1 MTISFFKR
9 VYLKTRHITLYG
21 LLMAVLVFLL
31 KWFQWRFLIID
42 NSMDIYIGLIAM
54 SFTALG
60 IWVALQMVNPQ
71 TETIV
76 VEREICHAPAK
87 DAVIN
92 EAELKK
98 LNLSNREYDVL
109 QLLTKGY
116 SNAAI
121 AERLFL
127 SVSTVKTHVSGLFIK
142 MEVKSR
148 TQVIEKAQRLKIT
161 L

>member
-60 IWVALQMVNPQ
+60 IWVALQMVNPK

-76 VEREICHAPAK
+76 VEREICLAPAK